1 MRRKRFLFF
10 GDRITN
16 YKYSVRP
23 SYKKII
29 VPFLANIL
37 ELSDLDLSIDFTY
50 ERKNISVFLLG
61 KDEKMLT
68 RNYNELLQS
77 LEHLTSLH
85 LRRVAALPRDVRFSF
100 KCKGYREQKDS
111 LIQMID
117 IMTKKVVETQKA
129 ITLRLLNPSD
139 RRLVHQYLDKHAQVK
154 TLSVGEG
161 RMKKIKIYL
170 TK

>member
-1 MRRKRFLFF
+1 
-10 GDRITN
+10 
-16 YKYSVRP
+16 
-23 SYKKII
+23 
-29 VPFLANIL
+29 
-37 ELSDLDLSIDFTY
+37 
-50 ERKNISVFLLG
+50 
-61 KDEKMLT
+61 MLT